1 MNKETIGVFIAAL
14 VIFAAGWGA
23 QGWRKDAEIARIN
36 TDAATAKSKAAG
48 EALDR
53 LIAANQRGDAL
64 ALQLNGWQAT
74 LTQFALEKNHEL
86 ARLTT
91 GRRCLD
97 SAAVRVLNRPEPQL
111 GRSVP
116 QAAGLAL
123 RADGGSSS
131 RADDG
136 SFSTDAD
143 IAGWIGLC
151 QRSYST
157 CRARLQLIADF
168 YDGERSPTAQAEA
181 GDSARCADCGNQG
194 NE

>member
-1 MNKETIGVFIAAL
+1 MNKETIVVFIAAL
-14 VIFAAGWGA
+14 AIFTAGWGA
-23 QGWRKDAEIARIN
+23 QGWRKDAEIARIR
-36 TDAATAKSKAAG
+36 TDAATAKSEAAG
-48 EALDR
+48 KALAR
-53 LIAANQRGDAL
+53 LVIANQRGDAL

-74 LTQFALEKNHEL
+74 LTQFAQEKNHEL

-97 SAAVRVLNRPEPQL
+97 SAAVRVLNRAEPQL

-123 RADGGSSS
+123 RADVAPAAG
-131 RADDG
+131 ADDG
-136 SFSTDAD
+136 AFSTDAD

-181 GDSARCADCGNQG
+181 GDSARCADCGN
-194 NE
+194 

>member
-1 MNKETIGVFIAAL
+1 MIALAAL
-14 VIFAAGWGA
+14 VIFGAGWTA
-23 QGWRKDAEIARIN
+23 QGWRKDAQIATIN
-36 TDAATAKSKAAG
+36 KQAAIDSAKAASQTL
-48 EALDR
+48 AR
-53 LIAANQRGDAL
+53 LVAANQRGDAL
-64 ALQLNGWQAT
+64 QLQLNGWQAT
-74 LTQFALEKNHEL
+74 LTQFAQEKTDDL

-97 SAAVRVLNRPEPQL
+97 SAAVRVLNRIEPQL
-111 GRSVP
+111 GRAVP
-116 QAAGLAL
+116 QAASLAL
-123 RADGGSSS
+123 RADAAAAA

-136 SFSTDAD
+136 AFATDAD

-181 GDSARCADCGNQG
+181 GDSAPCADCGTRKENDG
-194 NE
+194 NP